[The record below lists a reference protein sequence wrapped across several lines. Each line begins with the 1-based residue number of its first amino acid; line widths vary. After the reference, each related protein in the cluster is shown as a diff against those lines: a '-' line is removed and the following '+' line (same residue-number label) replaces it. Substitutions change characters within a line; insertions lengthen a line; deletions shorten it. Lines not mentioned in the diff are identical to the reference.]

1 MCYDLL
7 SVCVDTK
14 LKLAAGKMN
23 EIDDLTR
30 FFKALADD
38 TRLRLVVLL
47 AQQEPGR
54 ALCVGRL
61 AQELNVTASAVSQ
74 HLRVLKDL
82 GVVRGQRRGYRVHY
96 HLDQERLASYRDLI
110 QSQLGEQFLASRTEA
125 AHEAS

>member
-1 MCYDLL
+1 
-7 SVCVDTK
+7 
-14 LKLAAGKMN
+14 MN

-47 AQQEPGR
+47 AQQEPGS

-74 HLRVLKDL
+74 HLRVLKDVGL
-82 GVVRGQRRGYRVHY
+82 VRAQRRGYRVHY
-96 HLDQERLASYRDLI
+96 YLDPERLASYRDLI
-110 QSQLGEQFLASRTEA
+110 QSQLGEDFLVSRREG
-125 AHEAS
+125 AHETS

>member
-1 MCYDLL
+1 
-7 SVCVDTK
+7 
-14 LKLAAGKMN
+14 MN